1 MARLINPHS
10 HPDRR
15 AILGAALIK
24 RAAFWYQLLVLKSTI
39 WLTVLRLRTFLKTG
53 RFTTR
58 LAL

>member
-1 MARLINPHS
+1 MVLARRQS

-15 AILGAALIK
+15 ATLGAALIE

-39 WLTVLRLRTFLKTG
+39 WRTVLRLRTRLETV

>member
-1 MARLINPHS
+1 MPENS

-15 AILGAALIK
+15 ATVGAALIE
-24 RAAFWYQLLVLKSTI
+24 RAAFWYQLLVLKFTT
-39 WLTVLRLRTFLKTG
+39 WRTVLRLRALLETD